1 MTHTPAHDPDVFADR
16 HLGARGRDVQV
27 MLDRLGYDTLDALVD
42 AAVPKAIRSDRPLDL
57 PAART
62 EAEVLAHLRDLAGR
76 NEVKRQMIGLG
87 YYGTTTP
94 AVIRRNV
101 LESPAWYTAYTPYQ
115 PEISQGRLEALLNF
129 QQAVEDL
136 TGLEIAGASL
146 LDEATAVAEAVAL
159 MWRAS
164 RTKSGY
170 VVLDADLFPQ
180 SLAVTRG
187 RAEAIGLPVVVVSL
201 ESGLTAGL
209 EAFTA
214 GGGTLPAGDLVG
226 VVVQQTGASGRVLDA
241 RAVVAEAKERGALV
255 TMATDLLAL
264 TLLVSPGELGADVA
278 VGSAQRFGVPLFYGG
293 PHAAYMAVRKGLER
307 QLPGRL
313 VGVSKDADG
322 TPGYR
327 LALAT
332 REQHIRREK
341 ATSNICTAQALLA
354 VVASMYAVFHGP
366 EGLRAIAERTHARAV
381 AVADGLRAA
390 GVEVEHDVF
399 FDTVRAVVPGR
410 AQEIVAAAAEA
421 GYNLYKADGDHVQI
435 ACDETTTPAD
445 VSAVLA
451 SFGTVLE
458 QGAVS
463 EDGSTATNDGRNVV
477 HEAAGAET
485 PRAAVKPEVE
495 GPQGPV
501 NAAARGVSAPA
512 AGSETPTG
520 NELPAAVTRTT
531 DYLQHP
537 VFNTHRSETAMLRY
551 LRALSDKD
559 LALDRSMIPL
569 GSCTMKLN
577 ATAEMEAISW
587 PGFADV
593 HPYAPADQTRG
604 YAELIEGLEAQ
615 LAEITGYAA
624 VSVQPNAGSQG
635 EFAGLLA
642 IKEYHRSRGE
652 GDRDL
657 VLIPA
662 SAHGT
667 NAASAALAGLR
678 VAVVATADD
687 GEILLDDL
695 RAKLAEHGERVAA
708 IMITYPSTH
717 GVYEEHVREV
727 CDLVHDAGGQVYIDG
742 ANLNALV
749 GLAKPGEFGGD
760 VSHLN
765 LHKTFCIPHGGGGP
779 GVGPVAVA
787 EHLVPFLPGDP
798 LAAQTGSG
806 VPVSAAPH
814 GSAGILPISYAY
826 LALMGPDGLTE
837 ATKVAVLT
845 ANYVA
850 ARLHEHF
857 PVLYTGAD
865 GLVAHECVLD
875 LRPVTAATK
884 VTVDDVAKRLM
895 DYGFHAPTMSFP
907 VAGTLMVEP
916 TESED
921 LAELDRFVD
930 AMIAIKAEIDRVAAG
945 EWDVA
950 SSPLRQA
957 PHTAA
962 SVTADDWS
970 HPYSRELA
978 AFPVATLRQTK
989 YWPPV
994 RRIDGAQ
1001 GDRNLVCS
1009 CPPPEAFATH

>member
-1 MTHTPAHDPDVFADR
+1 MTERGGTAVVPTPSDSQEPAVSTPHNPDVFADR
-16 HLGARGRDVQV
+16 HLGPRGREVRT
-27 MLDRLGYDTLDALVD
+27 MLDQLGIDTMDTLVD
-42 AAVPKAIRSDRPLDL
+42 RAVPKAIRSQAPLNL

-62 EAEVLAHLRDLAGR
+62 EAEVLAHLRELAGK
-76 NEVKRQMIGLG
+76 NQVKTQMIGQG
-87 YYGTTTP
+87 FYGTHTP

-129 QQAVEDL
+129 QTAVEDL
-136 TGLEIAGASL
+136 TGLEIANASL
-146 LDEATAVAEAVAL
+146 LDEASAVAEAVAL

-164 RTKSGY
+164 RAKEGY
-170 VVLDADLFPQ
+170 VVLDADLFGQ
-180 SLAVTRG
+180 SLAVARG
-187 RAEAIGLPVVVVSL
+187 RAEAIGLPVVVADLSN
-201 ESGLTAGL
+201 GLQAGL
-209 EAFTA
+209 PAE
-214 GGGTLPAGDLVG
+214 LPDGQLVG
-226 VVVQQTGASGRVLDA
+226 LVLQQAGASGRVLDA
-241 RAVVAEAKERGALV
+241 RGVIAEAKAAGALV
-255 TMATDLLAL
+255 TVATDLLAL
-264 TLLVSPGELGADVA
+264 TLLASPGELGADIS

-293 PHAAYMAVRKGLER
+293 PHAAYMAVKKGLER

-313 VGVSKDADG
+313 VGVSIDVDG
-322 TPGYR
+322 AAGYR

-354 VVASMYAVFHGP
+354 IVASMYAVYHGP
-366 EGLRAIAERTHARAV
+366 EGLKAIATRVHTHA
-381 AVADGLRAA
+381 ADLAAALSTA
-390 GVEVEHDVF
+390 GVEIEHTTF
-399 FDTVRAVVPGR
+399 FDTVRAVVPGN
-410 AQEIVAAAAEA
+410 AVEIAAAAADA
-421 GYNLYKADGDHVQI
+421 GYNLYVPDADHVQI
-435 ACDETTTPAD
+435 STDETTTAQDVAAVATSVLTTLGLERTPTAEAD
-445 VSAVLA
+445 
-451 SFGTVLE
+451 TV
-458 QGAVS
+458 QGAEKSANARAGVS
-463 EDGSTATNDGRNVV
+463 L
-477 HEAAGAET
+477 
-485 PRAAVKPEVE
+485 PEVE
-495 GPQGPV
+495 GALAPV
-501 NAAARGVSAPA
+501 NAPARAFADFSA
-512 AGSETPTG
+512 E
-520 NELPAAVTRTT
+520 VTRTT
-531 DYLQHP
+531 KFLEHP
-537 VFNTHRSETAMLRY
+537 IFHQHRSETSMLRY
-551 LRALSDKD
+551 LRKLSDKD
-559 LALDRSMIPL
+559 LALDRTMIPL

-587 PGFADV
+587 PGFADI
-593 HPYAPADQTRG
+593 HPYAPVDQTQG
-604 YAELIEGLEAQ
+604 YTELVTALESQ

-642 IKEYHRSRGE
+642 IKGYHASRGE
-652 GDRDL
+652 EHRDI

-678 VAVVATADD
+678 VVVVSTADD

-695 RAKLAEHGERVAA
+695 RAKLDQHGPQVAG

-727 CDLVHDAGGQVYIDG
+727 CDLVHEAGGQVYIDG

-798 LAAQTGSG
+798 TPGLGSG
-806 VPVSAAPH
+806 EAGAAGIPVASTRY

-826 LALMGPDGLTE
+826 VALMGPDGLTE
-837 ATKVAVLT
+837 ATKAAVLT

-850 ARLHEHF
+850 SRLDPHF
-857 PVLYTGAD
+857 PVLYTGPN
-865 GLVAHECVLD
+865 GLVAHECILD
-875 LRPVTAATK
+875 LRKITAETGVTAE
-884 VTVDDVAKRLM
+884 DVSKRLM
-895 DYGFHAPTMSFP
+895 DYGFHAPTLAFP
-907 VAGTLMVEP
+907 VPGTLMVEP

-930 AMIAIKAEIDRVAAG
+930 AMIAIRGEIDAVAAG
-945 EWDVA
+945 RWTAED
-950 SSPLRQA
+950 SPLRGA

-962 SVTADDWS
+962 SVMTDEWTK
-970 HPYSRELA
+970 PYSRELA
-978 AFPVATLRQTK
+978 AFPVASLRGNK

-994 RRIDGAQ
+994 RRIDGAK

-1009 CPPPEAFATH
+1009 CPPVEAFAE